1 MEAYIPD
8 SDSRKQAVVEFFA
21 KSGQQFLPIME
32 LLIDAKQQLH
42 DFAHGVGVAAI
53 EGLLELSASKLAG
66 MPHPGKAA
74 RACGLCARHG
84 APPRP
89 SEGRGG
95 HGQEQVPRAAPRLRT
110 LPDAAGRT
118 LEVEPPAYAAAQA
131 RSQAGRPRDG
141 RGFGWR
147 GLDTE
152 VQEDA
157 GPDRRC
163 RGDQQVPSEPGTQ
176 ESHDHGLGAG
186 TDAGDPG
193 SRDPGGVHRRLRGGV
208 HPCHRSHRREEG
220 RHENGAGRARGR

>member
-74 RACGLCARHG
+74 PAPADSVHGTVRRHG
-84 APPRP
+84 HQKGVVVMGKSKFRVQ
-89 SEGRGG
+89 R
-95 HGQEQVPRAAPRLRT
+95 PRLRT

-118 LEVEPPAYAAAQA
+118 LEVEPPAYAGAQA

-147 GLDTE
+147 GLDT
-152 VQEDA
+152 
-157 GPDRRC
+157 GSTRR
-163 RGDQQVPSEPGTQ
+163 RWTRPQMPW
-176 ESHDHGLGAG
+176 
-186 TDAGDPG
+186 G
-193 SRDPGGVHRRLRGGV
+193 SASPK
-208 HPCHRSHRREEG
+208 
-220 RHENGAGRARGR
+220 